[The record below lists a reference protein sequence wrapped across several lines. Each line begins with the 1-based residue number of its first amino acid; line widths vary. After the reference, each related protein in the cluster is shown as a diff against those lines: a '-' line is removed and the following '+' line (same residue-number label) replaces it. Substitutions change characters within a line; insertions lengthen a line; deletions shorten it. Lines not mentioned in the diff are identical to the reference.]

1 MIQASKSNTITYHFL
16 IEDVQIYNISL
27 SDYNFLIKLFKMN
40 LSIRLIICYILF
52 TINYIHVF

>member
-27 SDYNFLIKLFKMN
+27 SDCNFLIKLFKMN

>member
-27 SDYNFLIKLFKMN
+27 SDCNFLIKLFKMN

-52 TINYIHVF
+52 TINHIHVF